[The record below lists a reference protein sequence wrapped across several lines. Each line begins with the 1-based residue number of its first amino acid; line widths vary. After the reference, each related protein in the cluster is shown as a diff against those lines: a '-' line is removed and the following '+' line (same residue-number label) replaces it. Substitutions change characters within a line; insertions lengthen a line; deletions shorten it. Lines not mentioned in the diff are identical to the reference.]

1 MVEDLKTSRRTLVE
15 DLRSKVSA
23 LDIDNSCRRVTPQ
36 MASEPR
42 KLQNSSSMPNL
53 KSTVRGAA
61 GFGISGRVNGQT
73 TPSQSC
79 GSSLGNPDMAD
90 NYAESSASTATQ
102 GLHRSGFGASSTLK
116 ASATN

>member
-53 KSTVRGAA
+53 KSTVRGTA
-61 GFGISGRVNGQT
+61 GFGISGRVLPDLTQAHGVVLD
-73 TPSQSC
+73 
-79 GSSLGNPDMAD
+79 GSSWSLGNPDMAD
-90 NYAESSASTATQ
+90 NYAESSASTA
-102 GLHRSGFGASSTLK
+102 
-116 ASATN
+116 